1 MNTRKWIVYLLV
13 MYAALTVVMQYQMN
27 IVRSVPF
34 FLVPL
39 ATINGFMIALL
50 HAKERMNWNRALW
63 LLVSAFVVSL
73 AFESV
78 GVLTGWVYG
87 PYHYTDKLGYLF
99 LGLVPLIIP
108 VAWFMMMYPSFVIS
122 NWIVPARS
130 PMRLVVVSAVGAL
143 IMTAWDVVMDP
154 VMVQG
159 GHWVWEV
166 QGAYFGIPL
175 QNFSGWWLTTF
186 VTFLCFVWLAKPEL
200 PNRTEGR
207 FDRQIIVLFIIT
219 SLGNIVGALLGGLG
233 GAALAGFFAISPWML
248 IGWIQ
253 MDNKLTPHES
263 STLP

>member
-1 MNTRKWIVYLLV
+1 MNTRKWIVYLLAS
-13 MYAALTVVMQYQMN
+13 YALLTLVLQYQMN
-27 IVRSVPF
+27 VARSLPY

-39 ATINGFMIALL
+39 TTILGFVIALL
-50 HAKERMNWNRALW
+50 HSKERMNWNRTLW

-78 GVLTGWVYG
+78 GVLTGLVYG
-87 PYHYTDKLGYLF
+87 PYHYTEKLGYLF

-108 VAWFMMMYPSFVIS
+108 VAWFMMMYPSFVVAD
-122 NWIVPARS
+122 WIVPARS
-130 PMRLVVVSAVGAL
+130 PIRFVIVAAVGAF

-159 GHWVWEV
+159 GHWVWDV

-175 QNFSGWWLTTF
+175 QNFFGWWLTTF

-200 PNRTEGR
+200 PNHTDGQ
-207 FDRQIIVLFIIT
+207 FDRLAILLFVTT

-233 GAALAGFFAISPWML
+233 GAALAGFFAIFPWMM
-248 IGWIQ
+248 IGWIR
-253 MDNKLTPHES
+253 MEK
-263 STLP
+263 